1 MNLNIRPINLPTHT
15 LFTST
20 SILGLG
26 LYVAIF
32 RKVPFRHALGR
43 EILVP
48 DVTTPRIADT
58 NTLLGLLGCTMM
70 MPYFLSSYMP
80 IEDNQWLHTSV
91 PVRLLLSGSL
101 CTHVLFRGREA
112 MSREGFFE
120 FLTLGILDLVGALVL
135 GHELGTFSGIIPSR
149 RQ

>member
-1 MNLNIRPINLPTHT
+1 MNLNIRPINLPAHT
-15 LFTST
+15 VFTST

-32 RKVPFRHALGR
+32 REAPLRKTLGR

-58 NTLLGLLGCTMM
+58 NTLLGLLSCTMM

-80 IEDNQWLHTSV
+80 IKDNQWLHVSV
-91 PVRLLLSGSL
+91 PVRLLLSTSL
-101 CTHVLFRGREA
+101 CANLLFRGRGA

-120 FLTLGILDLVGALVL
+120 FLTFGLLDLVGALIL
-135 GHELGTFSGIIPSR
+135 GYELGTFSGIVPAR
-149 RQ
+149 RK